1 MQYAPKTPE
10 DTIDDRFVE
19 ACQML
24 DYTQYLTDI
33 LTFAELEVR
42 IKAVDMLHKDGTID
56 GLEERLKRLNK
67 EVKAHDETEIG

>member
-1 MQYAPKTPE
+1 MQYAPRAPE
-10 DTIDDRFVE
+10 ETIDDRFME

-42 IKAVDMLHKDGTID
+42 IEAVDMLRKDGTID
-56 GLEERLKRLNK
+56 GLEERLKRLDK
-67 EVKAHDETEIG
+67 EVTPREEPQIA